1 MTQPKAGT
9 RKYSVPAM
17 SVHTSSPRTCHTGEA
32 VGRKREM
39 EEKIKEEEE
48 VETEKK
54 TIRQHVNYKFHA
66 YIWIHVT
73 NVTGAQTH
81 IPANTRKGK

>member
-17 SVHTSSPRTCHTGEA
+17 SVHTSSPRTCQAGKA

-39 EEKIKEEEE
+39 EKKTEEEEE
-48 VETEKK
+48 VDTEEKNK
-54 TIRQHVNYKFHA
+54 
-66 YIWIHVT
+66 
-73 NVTGAQTH
+73 
-81 IPANTRKGK
+81 

>member
-17 SVHTSSPRTCHTGEA
+17 SVHTSSPRTCQAGEA

-39 EEKIKEEEE
+39 EEKIEEEE
-48 VETEKK
+48 VDTEEK
-54 TIRQHVNYKFHA
+54 TN
-66 YIWIHVT
+66 
-73 NVTGAQTH
+73 
-81 IPANTRKGK
+81 

>member
-17 SVHTSSPRTCHTGEA
+17 SVHTSSPRTCQAGEG

-48 VETEKK
+48 EVDTEEK
-54 TIRQHVNYKFHA
+54 N
-66 YIWIHVT
+66 
-73 NVTGAQTH
+73 N
-81 IPANTRKGK
+81 